1 MQYIFRNKNIDHLY
15 LGFLILFT
23 LIPRFG
29 AIDNNAIR
37 WFSVAL
43 ISFLYVLYKIS
54 NKNFE
59 IKLKKGTGVVLT
71 LVLSYLF
78 ISSLNASNVNEGYL
92 CRINY

>member
-1 MQYIFRNKNIDHLY
+1 MQYIFRNKNIDQLY
-15 LGFLILFT
+15 LGFIILFT

-59 IKLKKGTGVVLT
+59 IKINKGIGIVML
-71 LVLSYLF
+71 
-78 ISSLNASNVNEGYL
+78 
-92 CRINY
+92 